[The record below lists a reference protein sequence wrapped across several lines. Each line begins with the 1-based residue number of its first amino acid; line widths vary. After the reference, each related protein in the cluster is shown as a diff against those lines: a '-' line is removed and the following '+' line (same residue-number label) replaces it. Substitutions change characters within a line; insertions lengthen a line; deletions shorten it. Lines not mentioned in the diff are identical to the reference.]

1 MDTKEKN
8 LSQSSIEET
17 FTQIEWQNIYFSE
30 IGVDLD
36 ANKLLTRDFYNKFY
50 KELFNRYENYE
61 ALPESWLEI
70 KKDTAINILNE
81 MSGNEEVLSYGC
93 GIGYVE
99 NITRIEA

>member
-93 GIGYVE
+93 GIVYVE